1 MHILQDILY
10 KVHLLEVVGVTD
22 IAVSS
27 IAIDSRK
34 VIKGTAFVAING
46 VAQDGHDYISRAIE
60 LGAKGKI

>member
-27 IAIDSRK
+27 IAFDSRK
-34 VIKGTAFVAING
+34 VIKGTAFTVTA
-46 VAQDGHDYISRAIE
+46 VLAEHPAV
-60 LGAKGKI
+60 LV

>member
-10 KVHLLEVVGVTD
+10 KVHLLEVVGATD

-34 VIKGTAFVAING
+34 VIKGTAFVG
-46 VAQDGHDYISRAIE
+46 VEKLENAHDEIRE
-60 LGAKGKI
+60 KGMSN